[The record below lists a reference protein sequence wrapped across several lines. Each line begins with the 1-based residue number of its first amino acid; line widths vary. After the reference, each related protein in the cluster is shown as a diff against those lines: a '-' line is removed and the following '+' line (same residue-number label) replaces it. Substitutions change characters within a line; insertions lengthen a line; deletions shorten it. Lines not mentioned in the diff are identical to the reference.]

1 MDIMDYKRKKIYQT
15 FENPNLTKEEKMDK
29 VAKILCK
36 TDEELKDEQQN
47 ENKVTLIEMY
57 RSLFQKEGEENENK
71 HIK

>member
-36 TDEELKDEQQN
+36 TDEELKEEQQN
-47 ENKVTLIEMY
+47 ENKVTLIEM
-57 RSLFQKEGEENENK
+57 
-71 HIK
+71 